1 MNEVCSLHIHNRF
14 SASRGVPIP
23 MGPLSVGNAVGIMI
37 AHGNAGTALT
47 RRTDVWMTRDGGY
60 SWYKVGTANL
70 CLTSL
75 SESRLTSRAVFMML
89 KRVVKDEARR
99 GVAAC
104 DEIGYLT
111 IIPRAR
117 MGYESIAHEAEG
129 RMGY

>member
-1 MNEVCSLHIHNRF
+1 MKNKIRMDDLPVNHFRVSGASWVNINNYYYQLWTLLTFQLNEKCSLHIHNRF

-70 CLTSL
+70 CLHQFI
-75 SESRLTSRAVFMML
+75 R
-89 KRVVKDEARR
+89 K
-99 GVAAC
+99 
-104 DEIGYLT
+104 
-111 IIPRAR
+111 
-117 MGYESIAHEAEG
+117 
-129 RMGY
+129 